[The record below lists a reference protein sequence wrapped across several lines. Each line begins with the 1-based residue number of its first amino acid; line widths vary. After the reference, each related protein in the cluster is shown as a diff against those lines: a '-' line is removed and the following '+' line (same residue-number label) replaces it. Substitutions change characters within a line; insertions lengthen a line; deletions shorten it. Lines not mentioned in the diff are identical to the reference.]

1 MFSQLRKFL
10 NEYEIEK
17 LDKYFRDNNIYINFF
32 YYADVL
38 KNFQIDSLD
47 DIKKYIEDVNYYN
60 EYLQKLRNNLIKE
73 NTIRMSKKGY
83 LFVNDNTKYKG
94 WEGDRRTRKY
104 IFDNYI
110 LKSDE
115 YNYMKNNIF
124 DFVHKNLFGDYIV
137 IPLFETI
144 YDLFIKE

>member
-17 LDKYFRDNNIYINFF
+17 FDKYLRDNNIYINFS
-32 YYADVL
+32 YSANVL
-38 KNFQIDSLD
+38 EDFQIGSLD

-110 LKSDE
+110 SKSDE